1 MVLSAN
7 KYIEI
12 FNTTLQNM
20 EATRNFQSN
29 RGYPGSATRS
39 FSDGAHFLNTS
50 RENPPKIMP
59 GVAKSTQ
66 GSGLLI

>member
-1 MVLSAN
+1 
-7 KYIEI
+7 
-12 FNTTLQNM
+12 M

-29 RGYPGSATRS
+29 RGYPGSATRF

-59 GVAKSTQ
+59 VVAKSTQ